1 MRPAR
6 LEALTSLRFF
16 AALAVF
22 FHHYGVPASI
32 SPRLEGMAHAG
43 YCGVTIF
50 FVLSGF
56 VLAHNYYAGPGAAL
70 PAGGLRRYAV
80 ARIARVYPLYL
91 LVLLGTAAPAWVAGE
106 PVPRLWQH
114 VLALQAWD
122 PSLAVAYAYNG
133 PGWSLS
139 VEFFLY
145 ACFPLL
151 LAALGRV
158 DRSVA
163 ALLLAAGAIAAALGA
178 LTLWFSIGPPAALP
192 WEDPGSAHRW
202 LYRSPASR
210 LGDFALGM
218 LAARLYVRLRSR
230 RDRVRAGLVLAAG
243 GGVAVPLLMLWR
255 GHLYTPASFDLSYA
269 LPAAALVLGLALS
282 DEAPA
287 LRWLAHPALLRLGE
301 ASYALYLIQTTV
313 LSWVAPF
320 QSLGVTSARYAG
332 VTALVLVLL
341 CAVSVGLHLAVER
354 PAQRKLR
361 SWLG

>member
-1 MRPAR
+1 LRPAR

-22 FHHYGVPASI
+22 FHHYGVPGWI
-32 SPRLEGMAHAG
+32 SPWLEVMASAG

-56 VLAHNYYAGPGAAL
+56 VLAHNYYGGPGAGL
-70 PAGGLRRYAV
+70 PAGGLRAYAV

-91 LVLLGTAAPAWVAGE
+91 FVLLWTAAPALVDGG

-114 VLALQAWD
+114 ALALQAWD
-122 PSLAVAYAYNG
+122 PRLDVAFAYNS

-151 LAALGRV
+151 LTGLERV
-158 DRSVA
+158 DRSTT
-163 ALLLAAGAIAAALGA
+163 ALLVAAGAIVAALGA
-178 LTLWFSIGPPAALP
+178 LTLWFSLGPAAGLP

-202 LYRSPASR
+202 LYRSPATR

-218 LAARLYVRLRSR
+218 LAARLYARLRAGPRSA
-230 RDRVRAGLVLAAG
+230 RAGVALAAAG
-243 GGVAVPLLMLWR
+243 SVAIAALMLSPS
-255 GHLYTPASFDLSYA
+255 HLYTAASFDLSYA
-269 LPAAALVLGLALS
+269 LPAVALILGLALGGES
-282 DEAPA
+282 AP
-287 LRWLAHPALLRLGE
+287 LRWLARPALLRLGE

-313 LSWVAPF
+313 LGWVA
-320 QSLGVTSARYAG
+320 SLQALAVTPPRYAV
-332 VTALVLVLL
+332 VTALTLVAL
-341 CAVSVGLHLAVER
+341 CAVSVALHLAVER
-354 PAQRKLR
+354 PAQRALR
-361 SWLG
+361 SWFG